1 MLGYFGQIMKYIL
14 NPLKKCTSVTRAQPL
29 LPEIK
34 RAASHVPSHSGNN
47 LPADNLKMSRALFL
61 GDIYLEEVNTCS
73 GHCLYNRNRE
83 HVPIIFLTAFSF
95 CANQKNCDF
104 AMKTI
109 FSPILDQFPC
119 DKPCGFSFP
128 TMLLYSDSIVGKKKS
143 KV

>member
-47 LPADNLKMSRALFL
+47 LPADNLKMSRALFV
-61 GDIYLEEVNTCS
+61 GDIYLEEVSTCS

-83 HVPIIFLTAFSF
+83 HVPIIVLTAFSF

-109 FSPILDQFPC
+109 FSQFWI
-119 DKPCGFSFP
+119 SFLV
-128 TMLLYSDSIVGKKKS
+128 TNLADFLFQQCYCIVTQ
-143 KV
+143 